1 MCSPFRFQ
9 IFFYTNVPPVELVLL
24 INWCTFLLGIISEES
39 RRAWLF
45 PHLLPDREPKER
57 WAGTGVLSNQFPVR
71 QRQSS
76 FLAASHF
83 CQAAW
88 NMKRG
93 LWYPCIVQSHCTRP
107 LPLTNFM
114 LLSPFFPK
122 YRLTS
127 LLRLNPNSK
136 YHHIEI
142 RVSTWIWRTQIFSP
156 LPCLCL
162 QVTVHM
168 KRSLLRYQRTGGGFW
183 LSILSTNRTRKTS
196 GPDQWA

>member
-1 MCSPFRFQ
+1 MCLPFRFQ

-57 WAGTGVLSNQFPVR
+57 WAGTGVLSNQFPVK

-76 FLAASHF
+76 LLAASHF

-114 LLSPFFPK
+114 LLSPFSP
-122 YRLTS
+122 S
-127 LLRLNPNSK
+127 
-136 YHHIEI
+136 ID
-142 RVSTWIWRTQIFSP
+142 SP
-156 LPCLCL
+156 LFLDSTPTPNTIILDLEFQHEFGGHKYSVPCPAFAC
-162 QVTVHM
+162 
-168 KRSLLRYQRTGGGFW
+168 K
-183 LSILSTNRTRKTS
+183 
-196 GPDQWA
+196 